1 MIYTLTFSPSI
12 DYLVF
17 LRNEFEAGR
26 INRMVKDAIYY
37 GGKGVNVSQVLW
49 GLSVENTALGFVAG
63 FTGKEIEAGL
73 NRLGCKTDF
82 VHLKNG
88 HSRINIKLKT
98 SLESEINAVGPTV
111 DSQACEELYKKI
123 EAIGEDDILVV
134 AGAVPDNFPKNFLP
148 YVIEHLQSLSTKF
161 IIDTGGDA
169 LLEILP
175 YHPFLIKPNHTEL
188 CALFNED
195 YNPSDIKGLTGA
207 AKHLQEKGARNVMI
221 SLGAEG
227 AVLVTEDGQV
237 YSRQAPG
244 GNVVNSVG
252 SGDSMVAGFIAG
264 YLKREDYEDAFV
276 MGIAAGSASAFL
288 EGLASGDEIRQLYRL
303 IR

>member
-17 LRNEFEAGR
+17 LRNEFEPGS

-63 FTGKEIEAGL
+63 FTGREIEEGL
-73 NRLGCKTDF
+73 KRLGCRTDF

-111 DSQACEELYKKI
+111 DNQACEELYKKI

-148 YVIEHLQSLSTKF
+148 YIIEHLQSRNTKF

-175 YHPFLIKPNHTEL
+175 YHPFLIKPNQIEL
-188 CALFNED
+188 GALFNED
-195 YNPSDIKGLTGA
+195 YNPSDIHGLTSA

-227 AVLVTEDGQV
+227 AVLVTEEGQV

-264 YLKREDYEDAFV
+264 YLKREDFEDAFV
-276 MGIAAGSASAFL
+276 MGLAAGSASAFL